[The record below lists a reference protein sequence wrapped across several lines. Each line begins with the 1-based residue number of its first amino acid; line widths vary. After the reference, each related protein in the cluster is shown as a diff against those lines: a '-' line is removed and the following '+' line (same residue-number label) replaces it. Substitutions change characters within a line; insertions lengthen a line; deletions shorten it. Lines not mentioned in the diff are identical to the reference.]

1 MTWKLALFA
10 TAVLAPAFAGEL
22 RAGRAAVKITP
33 PAGMPMAGYYYV
45 RLNEGVHDDLYAK
58 ALVLEKDGVRA
69 AMVALDIANIPR
81 RFVDA
86 AREQIGKTTS
96 IPGAHVMISATHS
109 HTGPE
114 MGSRLKGVSA
124 ETEKIV
130 QAYYAELPRRI
141 AESVH
146 LAEADLQP
154 ARVRVATARED
165 SVSFIRRYYMKD
177 GSVGWN
183 PGKGNPNIVRPVGT
197 IDPDLPMVLFESA
210 AGKPLAL
217 YLNFACHLD
226 TVGGTQFSA
235 DYAYPLARAIAEVKG
250 ADMLTIFTIGAAG
263 NINHIDVRSRQP
275 QKGPGEAARIGTIL
289 AAAVL
294 KSWGNL
300 TAIDPGA
307 LRVSSETVKLPL
319 AEYDRAG
326 VERAKQIVG
335 RFGKPGAD
343 PFLDQVQAFKVV
355 ELDQRDGKPMEAE
368 VQTITLGNDLA
379 WVGMPG
385 ELFVEH
391 GRAVKSGSPYAH
403 TIVAE
408 LANDSLGYV
417 PDRKAYPQGA
427 YEVVS
432 TRVGP
437 GSGELMVES
446 AIRQLVARERIR

>member
-1 MTWKLALFA
+1 
-10 TAVLAPAFAGEL
+10 
-22 RAGRAAVKITP
+22 
-33 PAGMPMAGYYYV
+33 
-45 RLNEGVHDDLYAK
+45 
-58 ALVLEKDGVRA
+58 
-69 AMVALDIANIPR
+69 
-81 RFVDA
+81 
-86 AREQIGKTTS
+86 
-96 IPGAHVMISATHS
+96 
-109 HTGPE
+109 
-114 MGSRLKGVSA
+114 
-124 ETEKIV
+124 
-130 QAYYAELPRRI
+130 
-141 AESVH
+141 
-146 LAEADLQP
+146 
-154 ARVRVATARED
+154 
-165 SVSFIRRYYMKD
+165 
-177 GSVGWN
+177 VGWN

-217 YLNFACHLD
+217 YVNFACHLD
-226 TVGGTQFSA
+226 TVGGMQFSA
-235 DYAYPLARAIAEVKG
+235 DYAYTLGRLLADVKG
-250 ADMLTIFTIGAAG
+250 ADVLTIFTIGAAG
-263 NINHIDVRSRQP
+263 NINHVDVHSRDP

-294 KSWGNL
+294 KSWRNL
-300 TAIDPGA
+300 TPVEPGA

-326 VERAKQIVG
+326 VERARQILA

-355 ELDQRDGKPMEAE
+355 ELEQRDGKPFEAE

-385 ELFVEH
+385 EIFVEH
-391 GRAVKSGSPYAH
+391 GRALKSGSPFEH
-403 TIVAE
+403 TILAE
-408 LANDSLGYV
+408 LANDGLGYV

-446 AIRQLVARERIR
+446 AIRQLVARGRAR

>member
-1 MTWKLALFA
+1 MTSRLALLA
-10 TAVLAPAFAGEL
+10 TAALASAVAGDL

-58 ALVLEKDGVRA
+58 AVVLEKDGVKT
-69 AMVALDIANIPR
+69 AMVALDMANIPR

-86 AREQIGKTTS
+86 ARAQIGKSTAV
-96 IPGAHVMISATHS
+96 PPANVMISATHS

-124 ETEKIV
+124 ETQAIV
-130 QAYYAELPRRI
+130 DAYYAELPRRI
-141 AESVH
+141 AESVRM
-146 LAEADLQP
+146 AEADLQP
-154 ARVRVATARED
+154 ARARVATARES

-183 PGKGNPNIVRPVGT
+183 PGKNNPNIVSPVGA
-197 IDPDLPMVLFESA
+197 IDPDLAIVLFETT

-217 YLNFACHLD
+217 YVNFACHLD
-226 TVGGTQFSA
+226 TVGGMQFSA
-235 DYAYPLARAIAEVKG
+235 DYAYTLSRLIADVKG
-250 ADMLTIFTIGAAG
+250 PDLLTIFTIGAAG
-263 NINHIDVRSRQP
+263 NINHIDVHSRDP
-275 QKGPGEAARIGTIL
+275 QKGHGEAARIGTIL
-289 AAAVL
+289 AADVFKAWADLRPV
-294 KSWGNL
+294 
-300 TAIDPGA
+300 DGA
-307 LRVSSETVKLPL
+307 LRVSSETAPLPL
-319 AEYDRAG
+319 AAYDRAE
-326 VERAKQIVG
+326 VERAKQIVS

-343 PFLDQVQAFKVV
+343 PFLEQVQAFKVV
-355 ELDQRDGKPMEAE
+355 ELDQRDGRPFQAE

-385 ELFVEH
+385 EIFVEH
-391 GRAVKSGSPYAH
+391 GRALKSGSPFAH
-403 TIVAE
+403 TILAE

-432 TRVGP
+432 ARVGP

-446 AIRQLVARERIR
+446 AIRQLIARGRGK